1 MNCSDF
7 MTSKSNSRIKRKII
21 ESLALRER
29 EKKRLFTSFQYEVS
43 DFIKLILTKDLFH
56 DKSNSVGVLN
66 REIKQWSY

>member
-29 EKKRLFTSFQYEVS
+29 EKK
-43 DFIKLILTKDLFH
+43 DFLQASSMKSAIL
-56 DKSNSVGVLN
+56 
-66 REIKQWSY
+66 